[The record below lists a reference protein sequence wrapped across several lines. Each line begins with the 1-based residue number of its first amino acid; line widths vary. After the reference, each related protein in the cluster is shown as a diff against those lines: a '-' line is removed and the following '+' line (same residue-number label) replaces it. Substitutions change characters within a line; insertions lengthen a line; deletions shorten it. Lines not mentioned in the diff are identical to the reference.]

1 VGPEAEPHRGATP
14 STRPSVRTA
23 LATFGY
29 GRPAYFE
36 RMLRSLGACPE
47 VHDGTVDILHF
58 LDGGRRAEQRAL
70 VAKIEASRLPCAAIV
85 ARSENLGIG
94 RQLIGARREIFEERG
109 YDRLVLVE
117 DDVELGPTYLTALL
131 RLADWAGRFD
141 DVGTVQAWNVR
152 PGSREELA
160 GSLADVVVTH
170 RHFVTYCIGRHAWER
185 IAPTLYEYERRYLVG
200 RRYRR
205 RPHWRIRHLF
215 MRRHLARPRATPTG
229 RLLGAPP
236 EAVGTP
242 FPRIHRRT
250 PTSQDAIT
258 SLALHQ
264 AGLVRLAL
272 DVPRAHYFGVN
283 GVHCTPEIYAEMG
296 FDRQG
301 HHVWTP
307 EEEPRQFRMKY
318 RDEEGRWL
326 RSVYR

>member
-1 VGPEAEPHRGATP
+1 M
-14 STRPSVRTA
+14 RTA
-23 LATFGY
+23 VATFGY
-29 GRPAYFE
+29 DRPGFFR

-47 VHDGTVDILHF
+47 VHTGEVDLHHY

-70 VAKIEASRLPCAAIV
+70 IAEIEASGVPFASVV
-85 ARSENLGIG
+85 ARSEQLGIG

-109 YDRLVLVE
+109 YDRLILVE

-131 RLADWAGRFD
+131 RLSDWAERFD
-141 DVGTVQAWNVR
+141 DVGAVQAWNVQ
-152 PGSREELA
+152 PGSREDLA
-160 GSLADVVVTH
+160 GSLANVVLTH
-170 RHFVTYCIGRHAWER
+170 RHFVTYCITRRAWER
-185 IAPTLYEYERRYLVG
+185 IAPILYEYERRYLLG
-200 RRYRR
+200 RRYHR
-205 RPHWRIRHLF
+205 RPHWRIRLF
-215 MRRHLARPRATPTG
+215 MRRLLAQPRPAPAG

-242 FPRIHRRT
+242 FPRLDYRRS

-272 DVPRAHYFGVN
+272 EVPRAYYFGET
-283 GVHCTPEIYAEMG
+283 GVHCTPELYAEMG
-296 FDRQG
+296 FHRQG

-307 EEEPRQFRMKY
+307 QEEPRHFRMKY